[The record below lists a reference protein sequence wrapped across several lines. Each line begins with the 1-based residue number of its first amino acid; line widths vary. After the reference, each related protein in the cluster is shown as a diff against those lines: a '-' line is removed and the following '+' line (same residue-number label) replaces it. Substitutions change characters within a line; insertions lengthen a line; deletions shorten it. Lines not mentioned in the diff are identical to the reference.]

1 MLNIIKS
8 DLYRIIKSSGFIFFI
23 VVMFFMLE
31 TTAIHN
37 GCFQLDFRAFI
48 YTDYDYVTTNNIL
61 SQIASNN
68 LYYFLMII
76 PAFVFINTDLSNH
89 SVKNTITSVT
99 DKTKYYFA
107 KFILTEL
114 FSIVVLVVSNGLLWG
129 LSMLKGGVAK
139 EIPFTEFAAITLRQL
154 PIFIGFT
161 AILIFAAFTFSK
173 SIIYIAFTLLLQI
186 VWQWVLASAYNINL
200 VISSNDII
208 EKYVAKYE
216 IQNALITV
224 AISPDSDYTVKC
236 SIIYLTGALIL
247 MLWGYMIFKK
257 REI

>member
-99 DKTKYYFA
+99 QKTIYYFA
-107 KFILTEL
+107 KVILTEL
-114 FSIVVLVVSNGLLWG
+114 FSIFVIVVSN
-129 LSMLKGGVAK
+129 
-139 EIPFTEFAAITLRQL
+139 
-154 PIFIGFT
+154 
-161 AILIFAAFTFSK
+161 
-173 SIIYIAFTLLLQI
+173 
-186 VWQWVLASAYNINL
+186 
-200 VISSNDII
+200 
-208 EKYVAKYE
+208 
-216 IQNALITV
+216 
-224 AISPDSDYTVKC
+224 
-236 SIIYLTGALIL
+236 
-247 MLWGYMIFKK
+247 
-257 REI
+257 